1 MEDLEKSGEKLKV
14 NEPERQKREE
24 QNSWQR
30 AKDVKLYD
38 YTQLPSTQKVESLI
52 ALGSQHKGSQF
63 FCVWFF
69 VVVVVGFFLF
79 FFCIGSIPLRYTTN
93 KGTAIP

>member
-1 MEDLEKSGEKLKV
+1 MENLERSGEKLKV

-30 AKDVKLYD
+30 AKDVKLYNH
-38 YTQLPSTQKVESLI
+38 TQLPSTQKVESLI
-52 ALGSQHKGSQF
+52 ALGSQHKGSLF
-63 FCVWFF
+63 
-69 VVVVVGFFLF
+69 F